1 MNKLFNAGVTVK
13 LVTLLM
19 LFAIVPL
26 AIITANV
33 FISFNQIKEQTAIL
47 FEENAIVIA
56 DKVDRSLFERYGDV
70 QAFGLNHVIFNRDT
84 WYKKGEAENPIVDVM
99 NQYVEKYGIYTL
111 TTLVDLNGKVIAV
124 NSKNAGGETVNSARL
139 YNKNYINSAWFKALE
154 KGNYTTRMPFTAKGN
169 DISSG
174 TYIDD
179 VYIDDDVKALYK
191 GNNGMALGFSSPVY
205 QNGKVIA
212 YWNNRVDFSLVE
224 EIFMT
229 AYDELEHA
237 GYPAVELTLMDKDGN
252 VIIDYDPAVK
262 GTKEMQHN
270 FEEVLFKLNLANIGV
285 AAAKNSVKGE
295 TGHMYSFHARKK
307 ITQAAGYTHLKG
319 ALGFPGMNWSVL
331 VRVPEEQAA
340 PWLSAIQQSVMMI
353 ALFCIAVVAALG
365 IWIGRK
371 VVTNITE
378 IVNVASTA
386 AEGDLTSRITVKS
399 KDEFGQLASA
409 FNSMMERVS
418 AVVSS
423 VRDGSNNIGL
433 SASEIA
439 KGNLDL
445 SQRTEEQASSLEE
458 TASSMEEMTSTV
470 KQNADNARQANQ
482 LAMSTREQAEKGG
495 EVVGNAVTAMSE
507 ITTSSKKIADI
518 IGVIDEIA
526 FQTNLLALNA
536 AVEAARAGEQGR
548 GFAVVASEVRTL
560 AGRSADAAKEIKGLI
575 SDSVHKVEQ
584 GSELV
589 DASGKTLAEIV
600 NSVKKVTDI
609 ISEIAASSQEQANG
623 IEQVNSAVM
632 QMDEM
637 TQQNAALVE
646 QATAASRSMEE
657 QAQELNKQMEFFHV
671 GNSTSSTSS
680 TRTRK
685 PPVKSASPSA
695 TNSGSTRTR
704 QSEKPV
710 DISTAR
716 KSHAPV
722 ARPQKAQSTSKATD
736 DSEWDEF

>member
-1 MNKLFNAGVTVK
+1 MNKILNAGVTAK

-19 LFAIVPL
+19 LFAILPL

-33 FISFNQIKEQTAIL
+33 FISFNEIKEQAAIL
-47 FEENAIVIA
+47 FEENAVVIA
-56 DKVDRSLFERYGDV
+56 DKIDRSLFERYGDV
-70 QAFGLNHVIFNRDT
+70 QAFGLNHAIFDRDS
-84 WYKKGEAENPIVDVM
+84 WYKKGATENPIVDVM

-124 NSKNAGGETVNSARL
+124 NSKNAGGERVDSARL
-139 YNKNYINSAWFKALE
+139 YNKNYKNSDWFKALE
-154 KGNYTTRMPFTAKGN
+154 KGHYTTRMPFTAAGN
-169 DISSG
+169 DVSSG

-179 VYIDDDVKALYK
+179 VYIDDDVKVAHK

-212 YWNNRVDFSLVE
+212 YWNNRADFSLVE

-229 AYDELEHA
+229 AYDALEHDGFPSA
-237 GYPAVELTLMDKDGN
+237 ELTLMDKDGR

-270 FEEVLFKLNLANIGV
+270 FDKVLFKLNLAKIGV

-295 TGHMYSFHARKK
+295 SGHMYSFHARKK

-319 ALGFPGMNWSVL
+319 VLGFPGMNWSIL
-331 VRVPEEQAA
+331 VRVPEDQAA
-340 PWLSAIQQSVMMI
+340 PWLTAIQRNIMMI
-353 ALFCIAVVAALG
+353 ALLCIAVVVFLG
-365 IWIGRK
+365 LYIGRK
-371 VVTNITE
+371 VVRNITG
-378 IVNVASTA
+378 IVDVAVTA
-386 AEGDLTSRITVKS
+386 SGGDLTSRIAVSS
-399 KDEFGQLASA
+399 KDEFGKLGDA
-409 FNSMMERVS
+409 FNTMMERV
-418 AVVSS
+418 ADVVGE
-423 VRDGSNNIGL
+423 VREGSNSIGS

-482 LAMSTREQAEKGG
+482 LAISTREEAEKGG
-495 EVVGNAVTAMSE
+495 EVVGNAVSAMGN
-507 ITTSSKKIADI
+507 ITESSKKIADI

-575 SDSVHKVEQ
+575 SDSVDKVEQ
-584 GSELV
+584 GSQLV
-589 DASGKTLAEIV
+589 NESGQTLEQIV
-600 NSVKKVTDI
+600 NGVKKVTDI

-646 QATAASRSMEE
+646 EATAASRSMEE
-657 QAQELNKQMEFFHV
+657 QAQGLNKQMEFFTV
-671 GNSTSSTSS
+671 DSSSRSSTPISRTS
-680 TRTRK
+680 TAS
-685 PPVKSASPSA
+685 VKSEPAK
-695 TNSGSTRTR
+695 T
-704 QSEKPV
+704 V
-710 DISTAR
+710 DITEARAAR
-716 KSHAPV
+716 KPV
-722 ARPQKAQSTSKATD
+722 ARAQPAPKQTRSTGTD